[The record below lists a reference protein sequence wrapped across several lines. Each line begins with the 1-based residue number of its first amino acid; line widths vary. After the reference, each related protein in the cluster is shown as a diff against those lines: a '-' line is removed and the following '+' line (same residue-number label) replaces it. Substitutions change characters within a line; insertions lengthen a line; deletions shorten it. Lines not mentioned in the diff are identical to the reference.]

1 MNFNISFKTWLKH
14 ARNIIRLKKKVM
26 KKYDDVLK
34 MIQLSLKDEM
44 KKLKFVRIMIDIEE
58 FAEYT
63 SEEEEKPLSI
73 KMQPKLVRK

>member
-1 MNFNISFKTWLKH
+1 
-14 ARNIIRLKKKVM
+14 M
-26 KKYDDVLK
+26 KKYDDVFR

-58 FAEYT
+58 FAEFT
-63 SEEEEKPLSI
+63 SEEEEKPKSI